1 MAYTL
6 LLSHV
11 LLDSFSF
18 LIGASC
24 WEPGQLKSEI
34 DRGYWLPCTG
44 PPEIAFSGKFGEE
57 TEIDLWVTMMTALG
71 KDEGRIA
78 QLTKTSHFD
87 DNASPCD
94 EV

>member
-1 MAYTL
+1 MY
-6 LLSHV
+6 
-11 LLDSFSF
+11 F
-18 LIGASC
+18 
-24 WEPGQLKSEI
+24 
-34 DRGYWLPCTG
+34 
-44 PPEIAFSGKFGEE
+44 IALSGKFGEE
-57 TEIDLWVTMMTALG
+57 TEIDLLVTMMTALG